1 MILALPHVVWGA
13 RKLWALWGLSTLS
26 ARSAEHTLN
35 QFRPVLLDLDADLTR
50 DGLRHLY
57 ALGVEPLRI
66 VDGLSPCSASVRRL
80 SANAV
85 VLVPPPGSVDAH
97 HPVLAVRALIGPDL
111 GLCILLRES
120 LAEREADLLAGGA
133 DIVLPLDGEPIRQ
146 RARLAALTRR
156 LQESIVTPAGEDLYL
171 DSRARQAFLE
181 GRPLP
186 LTDRLF
192 WMLEFMV
199 RHPAQALTPEDFRA
213 MLAAKGIHIQ
223 ALSTSSLIHRLR
235 RILENHGAPDRIR
248 SVHKRGY
255 QWVDPD
261 AFHDRRSLPGCWK
274 AKTSGIGTTAK
285 PNTRQT
291 ERR

>member
-1 MILALPHVVWGA
+1 MILIPLPHVVWGA
-13 RKLWALWGLSTLS
+13 HRLWALWGLSTLS
-26 ARSAEHTLN
+26 APSTEHTLN

-57 ALGVEPLRI
+57 ALGVEPIRI
-66 VDGLSPCSASVRRL
+66 ADDFSQCQAYVRRS

-85 VLVPPPGSVDAH
+85 ILVPPTGAHVDAH

-111 GLCILLRES
+111 GLCVVLRES
-120 LAEREADLLAGGA
+120 HAEREAELLAGGA
-133 DIVLPLDGEPIRQ
+133 DIVLSLDGEPARQ

-156 LQESIVTPAGEDLYL
+156 LQESVVTPASEDIYL

-192 WMLEFMV
+192 WVLEFMV
-199 RHPAQALTPEDFRA
+199 KHPAQVLTPEDFCA
-213 MLAAKGIHIQ
+213 MLAAKEVHIQ
-223 ALSTSSLIHRLR
+223 ALSTPSLIHRLR
-235 RILENHGAPDRIR
+235 RILEKYGMGDRIH

-255 QWVDPD
+255 RWDDLD
-261 AFHDRRSLPGCWK
+261 AFLPSQRGKADEFFTVSMDRHRGNS
-274 AKTSGIGTTAK
+274 S
-285 PNTRQT
+285 
-291 ERR
+291 

>member
-1 MILALPHVVWGA
+1 MILALPYVVWGA
-13 RKLWALWGLSTLS
+13 HKLWALWGLSTLS
-26 ARSAEHTLN
+26 ARSTEHTLN
-35 QFRPVLLDLDADLTR
+35 QFRPVLLDLDADLTG

-66 VDGLSPCSASVRRL
+66 IDDLSQCSASVRRF

-111 GLCILLRES
+111 GLCIVLREN
-120 LAEREADLLAGGA
+120 LAEREEELLAGGG
-133 DIVLPLDGEPIRQ
+133 DIVLSLDGEAARQ

-156 LQESIVTPAGEDLYL
+156 LQESVVTPASEDLYL

-192 WMLEFMV
+192 WVLEFMV
-199 RHPAQALTPEDFRA
+199 KHPAQVLTPEDFCA
-213 MLAAKGIHIQ
+213 MLAAKEIHIQ
-223 ALSTSSLIHRLR
+223 ALSTPSLIHRLR
-235 RILENHGAPDRIR
+235 RILEKYGMGDRIH

-255 QWVDPD
+255 RWDDPD
-261 AFHDRRSLPGCWK
+261 AFPSSQRGK
-274 AKTSGIGTTAK
+274 ADKFFTVNMNWHRGNFS
-285 PNTRQT
+285 
-291 ERR
+291 

>member
-13 RKLWALWGLSTLS
+13 RKLWVLWGLSTLS
-26 ARSAEHTLN
+26 VQSIGQTLN
-35 QFRPVLLDLDADLTR
+35 QFRAVLLDLDADLTR

-66 VDGLSPCSASVRRL
+66 VDDLSQCQAHVRRF

-85 VLVPPPGSVDAH
+85 VLVPPSGPVDAH

-111 GLCILLRES
+111 GLCIVLREN
-120 LAEREADLLAGGA
+120 LAEREEELLAGGG
-133 DIVLPLDGEPIRQ
+133 DIVLSLDGEAARQ

-156 LQESIVTPAGEDLYL
+156 LQESVVTPASEDLYL

-192 WMLEFMV
+192 WVLEFMV
-199 RHPAQALTPEDFRA
+199 KHPAQVLTPEDFCA
-213 MLAAKGIHIQ
+213 MLAAKGVHIQ
-223 ALSTSSLIHRLR
+223 ALSTPNLIHRLR
-235 RILENHGAPDRIR
+235 RILEKYGMGDRIH

-255 QWVDPD
+255 RWDDPD
-261 AFHDRRSLPGCWK
+261 AFPSSQRSK
-274 AKTSGIGTTAK
+274 ADKFFTVNMDWHRGNFS
-285 PNTRQT
+285 
-291 ERR
+291 